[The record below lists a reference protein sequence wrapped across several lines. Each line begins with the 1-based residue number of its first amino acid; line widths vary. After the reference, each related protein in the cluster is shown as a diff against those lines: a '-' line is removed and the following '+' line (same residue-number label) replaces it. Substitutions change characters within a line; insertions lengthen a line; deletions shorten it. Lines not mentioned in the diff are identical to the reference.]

1 MKALLTALLVVAPVL
16 ANAYTWDDT
25 VDFNPNPKVTP
36 FNSYTFSHDITD
48 NGFVV
53 GSDLVTG
60 YDLTINLMNDNNTL
74 LDVVTIVTPDY
85 WTGAGLF
92 NWKYDSLTAS
102 YQGVSAINADGK
114 LEVTISSLFGSFYLD
129 SSVLHAWGDKASAA
143 NVPEPT
149 SVALLAAGLLGI
161 VVMRRAAR
169 KEAQ

>member
-1 MKALLTALLVVAPVL
+1 MKALLTALLVIAPAL
-16 ANAYTWDDT
+16 SHAYTWDDS

-48 NGFVV
+48 NGFTV

-60 YDLTINLMNDNNTL
+60 YDLTINLLNDSNRL
-74 LDVVTIVTPDY
+74 LDVVTIVTPDF

-102 YQGVSAINADGK
+102 YEGVTAINADGK

-129 SSVLHAWGDKASAA
+129 SSALHAWGDKASA

-169 KEAQ
+169 KEAA

>member
-1 MKALLTALLVVAPVL
+1 MKALLAALLVIAPAL
-16 ANAYTWDDT
+16 SHAYTWDDT
-25 VDFNPNPKVTP
+25 MDFNPNPKVTP
-36 FNSYTFSHDITD
+36 FKSYTFSHDITD

-60 YDLTINLMNDNNTL
+60 YDLTINLVNDKNTL
-74 LDVVTIVTPDY
+74 LDVVTIVTPDF
-85 WTGAGLF
+85 WTGGLLF

-102 YQGVSAINADGK
+102 YEGVSAINSDGK
-114 LEVTISSLFGSFYLD
+114 LEVTISSILGSFFLD
-129 SSVLHAWGDKASAA
+129 SSVLHAWGDQATA

-169 KEAQ
+169 KES